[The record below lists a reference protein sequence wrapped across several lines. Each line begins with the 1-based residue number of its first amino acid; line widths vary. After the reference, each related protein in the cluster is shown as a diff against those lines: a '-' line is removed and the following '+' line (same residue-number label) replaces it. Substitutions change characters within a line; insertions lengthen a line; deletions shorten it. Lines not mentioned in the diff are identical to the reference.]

1 MTQTENDE
9 NWVMARKSRHHGLQ
23 PLRNALHDTGD
34 VQNKL
39 HFIHVAGTNGKGSTC
54 AFLMEI
60 LTSCG
65 IRTGMFTSPHL
76 VCHND
81 RIRIGHQ
88 WIPHDTFTKLLKK
101 LLPVI
106 EKYDLGMFE
115 IDFLIALHWFVEEG
129 VDTAIIEAGIG
140 GRDDST
146 NVIPVPDLAIIT
158 TISYDH
164 MQILGSRISQIAFA
178 KAGILKPYGHG
189 LCGTDDPHAR
199 AVISAYAHQQHCAL
213 TYTKP
218 WYDRGRQAFSFDHDT
233 FHLSMPAQYQKANA
247 ALALQAAFLLGI
259 NIHTPAVHQAIQQT
273 QWAGRFEVISTHP
286 CIIVDGAHNIEG
298 MEALCRTLAVMPGPK
313 TAVFSALRDKPGYQ
327 MAVMLK
333 KVCDQLIIT
342 SFQDDRA
349 DSLQEL
355 AVPGAILIPD
365 PAKAIACA
373 KEQRKNEGFVIAA
386 GSLHFISLVR
396 NMVLPEP

>member
-1 MTQTENDE
+1 MSEKLDE

-23 PLRNALHDTGD
+23 PMRDALHETGD

-39 HFIHVAGTNGKGSTC
+39 HFVHVAGTNGKGSTC

-60 LTSCG
+60 LSSQG

-88 WIPHDTFTKLLKK
+88 WIPHDTFTRLLNH
-101 LLPVI
+101 LLPTI

-129 VDTAIIEAGIG
+129 VQMAIIEAGIG
-140 GRDDST
+140 GRDDTT

-164 MQILGSRISQIAFA
+164 MQILGKRLSQIAYA

-189 LCGTDDPHAR
+189 LCGTKDPHAS
-199 AVISAYAHQQHCAL
+199 AVISAWAHTTHCAL
-213 TYTKP
+213 TYERP
-218 WYDRGRQAFSFDHDT
+218 YYDAGDKMFHFDHDT
-233 FHLSMPAQYQKANA
+233 YHLSMEGEYQKANA
-247 ALALQAAFLLGI
+247 GLALQAAFLLGI

-273 QWAGRFEVISTHP
+273 QWAGRFEMIAKHP

-298 MEALCRTLAVMPGPK
+298 MQALCATLAKSKGPK

-327 MAVMLK
+327 MAMMLK
-333 KVCDQLIIT
+333 KVCDQVIIT
-342 SFQDDRA
+342 SFHDDRA
-349 DSLQEL
+349 DSLQDL

-365 PAKAIACA
+365 PARAIAYA
-373 KEQRKNEGFVIAA
+373 KEQRKDNGFVIAA
-386 GSLHFISLVR
+386 GSLHFISFVR
-396 NMVLPEP
+396 NMLHPVP